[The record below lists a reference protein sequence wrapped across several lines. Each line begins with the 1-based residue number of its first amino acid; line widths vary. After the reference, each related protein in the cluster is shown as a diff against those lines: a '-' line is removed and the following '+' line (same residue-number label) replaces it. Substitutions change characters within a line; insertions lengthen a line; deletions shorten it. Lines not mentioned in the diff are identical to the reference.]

1 MDMQQRHAIEHECE
15 RLIQRFNYL
24 FNEDLG
30 LVADMFTDD
39 GYLYLG
45 KWKLGPGPEP
55 MREPLHA
62 GSKNMMS
69 GVEVVLNTVSN
80 VLIDVIDET
89 TATGRSRDTFWEHGY
104 YDGDLQGRPA
114 PVSAPIGINE
124 WEDEFRCVDGEW
136 KFQTRRMNAV
146 FNNKVWKLQ
155 RVPRAGG

>member
-1 MDMQQRHAIEHECE
+1 
-15 RLIQRFNYL
+15 
-24 FNEDLG
+24 
-30 LVADMFTDD
+30 
-39 GYLYLG
+39 
-45 KWKLGPGPEP
+45 

-104 YDGDLQGRPA
+104 HDGDLQGRPA
-114 PVSAPIGINE
+114 PVSAPICINE
-124 WEDEFRCVDGEW
+124 WEDEFRSVDGEW